1 MPNNNLVSRTRKM
14 VADFARLE
22 SAGGILLMVATIV
35 ALWLNNSRLAFWYT
49 YFLGIPVQVSIGQ
62 LILAK
67 PLVLWI
73 NDGLMAV
80 FFLLVGLEI
89 KREILE
95 GQLSSVSQVVFPS
108 IGALGGMVVPALIY
122 ALFNLGDPDAL
133 HGWAIPMATDI
144 AFALGILTLFGKRVS
159 IALKFFLLTL
169 AIMDD
174 IGAIIVIALFYSGAL
189 SVLSM
194 SLALVAI
201 AVLVAMNVFGVK
213 KIRAYII
220 VGAILWIFVL
230 KSGIHATLA
239 GVVIA
244 FAIPLR
250 IRKDPGYSPAAHLE
264 HSLHPWATF
273 LILPLFAFANAGV
286 PLGGLTL
293 DALLHP
299 VPLGIMAGLF
309 VGKQL
314 GVFGF
319 LYLAVKL
326 RMVRMPEGLSWQE
339 IYGVAI
345 LCGVGFTMSLFIG
358 SLAFEM
364 EGCQICASIN
374 RIGILLGSLVSC
386 IAGFLVLYR
395 VLPRKG

>member
-1 MPNNNLVSRTRKM
+1 MNKLASRTRQFF
-14 VADFARLE
+14 ADFARLE
-22 SAGGILLMVATIV
+22 AAGGILLMVATV
-35 ALWLNNSRLAFWYT
+35 LALWFSNSQLALWYT
-49 YFLGIPVQVSIGQ
+49 YFLTIPVQVSIGQ

-89 KREILE
+89 KRELLE
-95 GQLSSVSQVVFPS
+95 GQLSSLSQVMFPS

-122 ALFNLGDPDAL
+122 ALFNLADPAAL

-144 AFALGILTLFGKRVS
+144 AFALGILTLFGRRVP

-189 SVLSM
+189 SILSM
-194 SLALVAI
+194 VLACVAI
-201 AVLVAMNVFGVK
+201 GVLFAMNLLGVTRP
-213 KIRAYII
+213 RAYLI
-220 VGAILWIFVL
+220 VGTILWIFVL

-250 IRKDPGYSPAAHLE
+250 VREGIEHSPAMRLE
-264 HSLHPWATF
+264 HTLHPWSTF

-286 PLGGLTL
+286 PLGGMGLSS
-293 DALLHP
+293 LLHP

-309 VGKQL
+309 IGKQA

-319 LYLAVKL
+319 LYLAVRAGL
-326 RMVRMPEGLSWQE
+326 VHLPAGLSWKE

-364 EGCQICASIN
+364 EGCRLCTSIN
-374 RIGILLGSLVSC
+374 RIGIMLGSLFSC
-386 IAGFLVLYR
+386 VLGAIVLHR
-395 VLPRKG
+395 VLPRHT